1 MILPPIGM
9 IHNSAEKSS
18 GAIISSMT
26 TDPTTPDLAAQRK
39 LRKVQARRA
48 QIISTARRIAEQ
60 EGWPSVTVRR
70 LSDEISY
77 SQPVLYSHFESRE
90 AILAAVA
97 IEGFREIGVALEKA
111 RTRAKPGKAI
121 DAVAAAYLHFAE
133 SSPAMYEVMF
143 SLGLS
148 IPFGDAATP
157 QELRFGF
164 SQILALFQGQSAK
177 PEVVAELF
185 WANLHGIAELTRTRR
200 LPRSRQKERLRIL
213 VDLFTFSQ

>member
-1 MILPPIGM
+1 MTSDRIADRKIR
-9 IHNSAEKSS
+9 EK
-18 GAIISSMT
+18 
-26 TDPTTPDLAAQRK
+26 
-39 LRKVQARRA
+39 QARRS
-48 QIISTARRIAEQ
+48 QILTSARRIAEA

-77 SQPVLYSHFESRE
+77 SQPVLYSHFENRD

-97 IEGFREIGVALEKA
+97 LEGFRELGVDLEKA
-111 RTRAKPGKAI
+111 RLRSAPGN
-121 DAVAAAYLHFAE
+121 AVERLAASYLRFAE

-148 IPFGDAATP
+148 LPFGVADTP
-157 QELRFGF
+157 SELRHGF
-164 SQILALFQGQSAK
+164 SQLLELFNGRNAD

-185 WANLHGIAELTRTRR
+185 WSNLHGLVELTRTKR

-213 VDLFTFSQ
+213 VELFTVSR